1 MKNIIIAEILRYI
14 HIVLIIYILIGHI
27 ITPKPFLKY
36 YLYLIIFV
44 FLDWNDFDGQCI
56 LTKLEH
62 YFRTGEMVNKSA
74 KEEEAPEFFRPLLNN
89 LFNLNLDR
97 ESADRLNNYI
107 FMLSFLFG
115 FAKLVENN
123 K

>member
-1 MKNIIIAEILRYI
+1 MKNIIIAELMRYI

-27 ITPKPFLKY
+27 ITPKAYLKY

-44 FLDWNDFDGQCI
+44 FLDWNDFDAQCI

-62 YFRTGEMVNKSA
+62 YFRTGEMVDKSA
-74 KEEEAPEFFRPLLNN
+74 TEENAPEFFRPLVNN

-97 ESADRLNNYI
+97 ASADRLNNYI

-115 FAKLVENN
+115 FVRLVE
-123 K
+123 